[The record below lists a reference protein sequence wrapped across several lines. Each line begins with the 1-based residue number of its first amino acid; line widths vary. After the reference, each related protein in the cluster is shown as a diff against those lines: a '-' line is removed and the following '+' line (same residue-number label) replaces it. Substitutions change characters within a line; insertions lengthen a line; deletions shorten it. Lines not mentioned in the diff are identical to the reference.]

1 MSIEG
6 SQAAAEQIPQT
17 TRRKQLSDRSI
28 VNLFVWPALLLLIAM
43 NVFPLF
49 YSLYLGF
56 TDYSAITRQQPQW
69 VAFENFSRILNDE
82 LLWKYF
88 ATTGRFAL
96 LSVGLQTLVGFGLA
110 MLVNHKFKGSGL
122 LTTLILIPMMISPVV
137 VGLFWKLMYNPTFG
151 FFNFIVK
158 YTQYLFLAAF
168 IASLFA
174 AYFIFKRYLST
185 RKISHVILSLV
196 FVVFGIA
203 GLILYFSGSNFF
215 VTLGGFSNPSTA
227 PDMLASRFAGDP
239 VPGLALWSVVIVDVW
254 MWSPF
259 VMLLVLSGL
268 KAIPDYLYEAAAI
281 DRASSWFQFW
291 RITLP
296 QVAPLL
302 LIAILFRTIEA
313 FKAFDLV
320 MGMTG
325 GGPGDQ
331 TELISVNLYRQAFL
345 GQWRTGRA
353 SALAYIILVIIIA
366 VSNLYI
372 RYLNQMKGE
381 D

>member
-1 MSIEG
+1 MSVQANAPRLS
-6 SQAAAEQIPQT
+6 SQERA
-17 TRRKQLSDRSI
+17 RRRYLTDRAI
-28 VNLFVWPALLLLIAM
+28 VNLFIWPTLILLIAI
-43 NVFPLF
+43 NLFPLF

-56 TDYSAITRQQPQW
+56 TDYSAIARQVPVW
-69 VAFENFSRILNDE
+69 VGFKNFSDILNDQQM
-82 LLWKYF
+82 WKYF
-88 ATTGRFAL
+88 ATTGKYAL
-96 LSVGLQTLVGFGLA
+96 ASVGLQTLLGFALA
-110 MLVNHKFKGSGL
+110 MLVREKFRGSGL

-151 FFNFIVK
+151 FFN
-158 YTQYLFLAAF
+158 YL
-168 IASLFA
+168 
-174 AYFIFKRYLST
+174 
-185 RKISHVILSLV
+185 
-196 FVVFGIA
+196 
-203 GLILYFSGSNFF
+203 
-215 VTLGGFSNPSTA
+215 LGFTNPSTG
-227 PDMLASRFAGDP
+227 PDMLASRFAGKV
-239 VPGLALWSVVIVDVW
+239 VPNLALWAVVLVDVW

-302 LIAILFRTIEA
+302 LIAVLFRTIEA

-331 TELISVNLYRQAFL
+331 TELIAVNLYRQAFL

-353 SALAYIILVIIIA
+353 SALAYIVLIIIIA

-372 RYLNQMKGE
+372 RYLNKMRGE
-381 D
+381 S